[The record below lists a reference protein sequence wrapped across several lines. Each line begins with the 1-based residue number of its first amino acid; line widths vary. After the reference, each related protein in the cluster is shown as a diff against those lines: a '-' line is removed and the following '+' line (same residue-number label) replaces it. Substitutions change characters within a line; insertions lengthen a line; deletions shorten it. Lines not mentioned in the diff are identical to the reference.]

1 MPLEKTYEE
10 FLASKINPRNPSAV
24 LPVIYNLR
32 KKSFEPY
39 VPPAVKRILFS
50 NSVVGDAG
58 ATAVFNAINFA
69 FTGYISATTLTVTAM
84 PSGFSIYI
92 GAILSGS
99 GIAAGTK
106 ITAFVS
112 GTNGG
117 VGVYTVSVSQTISS
131 NPGVSITT
139 GAACVK
145 GGTIGLS
152 GTATYKLISVP
163 SGIFSHTKAA
173 ISIIAQID
181 NGAKQVRALA
191 TQIGDDGTFSFTIPS
206 EITQELSVG
215 AHYVYID
222 AASPDNQPFRLF
234 ATVAA
239 GGLSDD
245 PKNERYYT
253 RTFTIT
259 A

>member
-10 FLASKINPRNPSAV
+10 LLALKINPRNPSAV

-32 KKSFEPY
+32 KKSFEKY
-39 VPPAVKRILFS
+39 VAPAVKRILFS
-50 NSVVGDAG
+50 NSIVGDNG
-58 ATAVFNAINFA
+58 STALFNAINFV
-69 FTGYISATTLTVTAM
+69 FTGAISGTTLTVTAV

-92 GAILSGS
+92 GAVLSGS
-99 GIAAGTK
+99 TVVTGTK

-117 VGVYTVSVSQTISS
+117 VGVYTVSTSQTVNSS
-131 NPGVSITT
+131 SITT

-152 GTATYKLISVP
+152 GTATYKLVSVP
-163 SGIFSHTKAA
+163 SGTFTETRAA
-173 ISIIAQID
+173 INIIAQID
-181 NGAKQVRALA
+181 KGAKQVRALA

-206 EITQELSVG
+206 EITQELSIG

-222 AASPDNQPFRLF
+222 ASSPDNQPFRLF
-234 ATVAA
+234 ATVASD
-239 GGLSDD
+239 GLSDD
-245 PKNERYYT
+245 PKDERYYA
-253 RTFTIT
+253 RAFTIT

>member
-10 FLASKINPRNPSAV
+10 LLASKINPRNPSAV

-39 VPPAVKRILFS
+39 VPPAVARIGFS
-50 NSVVGDAG
+50 NSVVGAPG
-58 ATAVFNAINFA
+58 TTAIFNAINFA
-69 FTGYISATTLTVTAM
+69 FTGSISTTTLTVTAI

-99 GIAAGTK
+99 GIADKTK

-131 NPGVSITT
+131 NPITT

-191 TQIGDDGTFSFTIPS
+191 TQIGDDGTFLFTIPS

-215 AHYVYID
+215 THYVYID

-253 RTFTIT
+253 RAFTIT